1 MLPAAAKVRPQ
12 ALPTLGFP
20 ASTLGPSGAGRASSG
35 TGRGLE
41 PTSAAISTSSRPNAC
56 VGRFA
61 SQSARSAACT
71 LRNPMGGTTLSIST
85 GTRTPRRRP
94 SSASSCTQFEFDRG
108 LRPQDDHAARFAQ
121 FPPDRFAPCFPDR
134 NRPVPKDRPALPLK
148 RPRKLL
154 PSRSVLAGVTHEY
167 VAHRAFPP
175 VPQSR
180 EPLARC
186 RALVSPQVLRLGDRQ
201 PLRHYI
207 PVVSAGSR

>member
-1 MLPAAAKVRPQ
+1 MSPLPGPEARASKLRAANLSRIARPPAAQRRRKCFRRRRRFDPKHPQ

-94 SSASSCTQFEFDRG
+94 SSASSCTQFESIEVFDHRTITQRASLSSLPIVSRHVFPIGIVRSQKTVQPCPSSARANSSPRG
-108 LRPQDDHAARFAQ
+108 
-121 FPPDRFAPCFPDR
+121 
-134 NRPVPKDRPALPLK
+134 
-148 RPRKLL
+148 
-154 PSRSVLAGVTHEY
+154 RSSLA
-167 VAHRAFPP
+167 
-175 VPQSR
+175 
-180 EPLARC
+180 
-186 RALVSPQVLRLGDRQ
+186 
-201 PLRHYI
+201 
-207 PVVSAGSR
+207 